1 MKHVPTT
8 ALTHGA
14 QMVHCIGLLAL
25 TWTLTATLSCPRARF
40 LRASMILQRSR
51 QRELQAAL
59 KSAGGGYPEWP
70 EAATTGRREL
80 STVLQSF
87 AHVVTAVPV
96 EAASEAGCQWEAF
109 LDGGFEAHKFIHRSI
124 SRQSYPEVVQC
135 LHIVLLHSREAYPD
149 LWAVLKFVPKKNG
162 LSPVLALLA
171 REGAEAVSVAT
182 LPPRALRRQLDDL
195 QRALEQ
201 SWALISCY
209 LTQPQSVREDLL
221 WAARTVTEKVQTDQR
236 SRALELLC
244 IGIYGR
250 GAAAGSKY
258 RHSTGAHALARGRAT
273 RRT

>member
-1 MKHVPTT
+1 MQF
-8 ALTHGA
+8 L
-14 QMVHCIGLLAL
+14 GLLAL
-25 TWTLTATLSCPRARF
+25 TWTLTATPSYPRAPTTTRLF
-40 LRASMILQRSR
+40 RASIILQLSR
-51 QRELQAAL
+51 QRERELQAAP
-59 KSAGGGYPEWP
+59 KSAGGGYPVWP

-87 AHVVTAVPV
+87 VHVVTAVPV

-109 LDGGFEAHKFIHRSI
+109 LDGGFEAHKFIHKSI

-135 LHIVLLHSREAYPD
+135 LHLVLLHCREAYPD

-171 REGAEAVSVAT
+171 REGADAVSVAT

-209 LTQPQSVREDLL
+209 LTQPQSVHEDLL
-221 WAARTVTEKVQTDQR
+221 WAARTITEKVKTDQR
-236 SRALELLC
+236 SHALELLC
-244 IGIYGR
+244 LGIFGR
-250 GAAAGSKY
+250 GAAAGSKC
-258 RHSTGAHALARGRAT
+258 RHSTGTHAARARGRAT
-273 RRT
+273 LRT